1 MLSLLVGIRALGPAI
16 RIRAHIGDTLWDRAL
31 RPPILRLPHRILP
44 RIAHTNIWGAEQ
56 SRQRGKIEKSGT
68 GAPVALMCEIPHRD
82 FERGARLPLKLKNWF
97 EQPKGDTTMFPL
109 SCNSLKMAAASAI
122 VALAIFA
129 APVNAYERVQK
140 LGPVAAYQPILT
152 TIGNKNVV
160 AFFTPGNGQCNIEAV
175 FWNADYMAAKSDR

>member
-1 MLSLLVGIRALGPAI
+1 VRSSLGKG
-16 RIRAHIGDTLWDRAL
+16 
-31 RPPILRLPHRILP
+31 
-44 RIAHTNIWGAEQ
+44 E
-56 SRQRGKIEKSGT
+56 KIEKSGT

-109 SCNSLKMAAASAI
+109 FRNSLKMAAASAI
-122 VALAIFA
+122 VALPAFA

-140 LGPVAAYQPILT
+140 LGPVVAFEPILT

-160 AFFTPGNGQCNIEAV
+160 AFFSPGNGQCNVQAV
-175 FWNADYMAAKSDR
+175 FWNADDMAAKSAGGVRISLEPAQTVSIDSSPTETLTFKCGDYAESLSALDSEQQLAAK